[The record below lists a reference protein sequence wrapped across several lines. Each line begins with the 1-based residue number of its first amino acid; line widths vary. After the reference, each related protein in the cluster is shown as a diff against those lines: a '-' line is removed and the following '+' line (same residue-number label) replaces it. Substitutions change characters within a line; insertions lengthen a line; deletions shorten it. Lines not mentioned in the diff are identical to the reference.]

1 MKNGI
6 EIILKTRLS
15 AAGRNILWLGVF
27 GAWFVFGGTAAP
39 LCASSPILNLHFP
52 NLNIFSKDP
61 PTPDA
66 PDIDSAEREPKPV
79 PYSAEN
85 AYPGIGLPPAPIPS
99 GSVPSTSAEIFPYR
113 EALGQVVCL
122 SEFPLDDVAALRAE
136 IQNLQKDLIDYLG
149 IPESKEKVVVC
160 LFRTRDSYRA
170 FLQRNCPQAPSN
182 RPALYIKGNGPGYVF
197 LQLDEKLILNLRH
210 EMTHAL
216 LNSTHKNIPIW
227 LDEGLAKYF
236 ETPAGQ
242 RGRENP
248 FLEPVTDRAGS
259 FFTPVPSLAGL
270 ERLRGINDMGPTQY
284 RNSWAWIHFL
294 IHYSPRTQ
302 QILSRYLQSLE
313 TEKQENIDAK
323 QAEEIQKNAP
333 LTALLKSEIPD
344 YKKEYRT
351 HFADWGKR

>member
-1 MKNGI
+1 MKRHLLLLGA
-6 EIILKTRLS
+6 L
-15 AAGRNILWLGVF
+15 GLWL
-27 GAWFVFGGTAAP
+27 AAAP

-61 PTPDA
+61 PNPES
-66 PDIDSAEREPKPV
+66 PDIDPAGREPEV
-79 PYSAEN
+79 AAYSAET
-85 AYPGIGLPPAPIPS
+85 AYPRTGLPPAPMPP
-99 GSVPSTSAEIFPYR
+99 GRQPSTSAEIFPYR
-113 EALGQVVCL
+113 EVIGQVVCL
-122 SEFPLDDVAALRAE
+122 SDFPLDDVAAIRSE
-136 IQNLQKDLIDYLG
+136 IQNLQKDLTDYLG

-160 LFRTRDSYRA
+160 LFSRREAYTS

-182 RPALYIKGNGPGYVF
+182 RPALYIKDNGPGYVF
-197 LQLDEKLILNLRH
+197 LQKDDKLILNLRH

-242 RGRENP
+242 RGHENP

-259 FFTPVPSLAGL
+259 VFTPVPSLPTL
-270 ERLRGINDMGPTQY
+270 ERLKGVNEMGPTQY
-284 RNSWAWIHFL
+284 RNAWAWIHFL

-313 TEKQENIDAK
+313 TEKQAGIDTK
-323 QAEEIQKNAP
+323 QAAEIQKSAP
-333 LTALLKSEIPD
+333 LTARIKSEIPD

-351 HFADWGKR
+351 HFADWRKR